1 MGATPPPLGS
11 VLVVDDYVPFCE
23 MLQTALELAGYQVA
37 TAQSGSAALAAAVAA
52 GRVDVALVDLVLPDR
67 PGLEL
72 ADELVRRGL
81 AGRCVLMSGLQA
93 EDLAWPPGWVS
104 ERSVLL
110 KPYAMDDLLDRVGAA
125 VAAARREAEDA
136 RSGGRGSR
144 LASER

>member
-1 MGATPPPLGS
+1 MGAAPPPLGS

-23 MLQTALELAGYQVA
+23 MLQTGLELAGYRVA
-37 TAQSGSAALAAAVAA
+37 TAQSGSAALATAAAA
-52 GRVDVALVDLVLPDR
+52 GGVDVALVDLVLPDR

-72 ADELVRRGL
+72 ADELVQRGL

-125 VAAARREAEDA
+125 VAAVRLEAEGA
-136 RSGGRGSR
+136 CAGGRGSR
-144 LASER
+144 LAGEG